1 MAFQPQVN
9 QELIIDGVRHTVAEH
24 PMAPG
29 LPYGQEGRM
38 ATVYK
43 LQANGRYFALKV
55 FKAMHRQPEIVEQAK
70 QLGGYATIPSLE
82 VCKRTVLTPKK
93 HRKLLQEEPDLTYAV
108 LMPWVE
114 GLTWMDLL
122 TGGDELTPK
131 QCRTM
136 AGRFLRVMA
145 GLERGGVAHCDLS
158 GANLLVDNVEEEP
171 VLYLVDVE
179 QLYGPGLAQPSM
191 FLVGTPGYSHQR
203 DQKALWGPL
212 ADRFSGAIMLSE
224 MLGWCD
230 PTVQEHTWG
239 ESYFDPDEMH
249 HPAERFEVLY
259 AALERYWGLDIAT
272 MFSQA
277 WQSKTLNECAAFNE
291 WLVAFPSG
299 YTTEIQAPPAAET
312 VIEQPE
318 IETQIEDLDTILDRA
333 ARHESQGN
341 LGEALTLLQKAQTMV
356 EGDET
361 TKKTIISKIN
371 QLSLKQITQLSQTE
385 IEPGPPTQP
394 ARTQQATRPSPPPEK
409 ETAVSETIP
418 QQKTAEPAPFQP
430 SIVKEYVPTAVDQAK
445 KYGGLTRGQF
455 AVVLVLFPFLA
466 AGIMLVAALLLQDT
480 PVWDN
485 ISIVALLGPAIYAA
499 LRRRWLTFVVFVP
512 IAIIGAVAVSGF
524 SLGALF
530 TLVLLSGV
538 VLEVMTQIGARLI
551 RDPFKKWPLDLG
563 WLAFTG
569 LLCALVLEES
579 KAPDI
584 TVLNDPI
591 FLVSHI
597 VLAAVGWVI
606 GRYLYQ
612 VIIYL
617 REQTN

>member
-9 QELIIDGVRHTVAEH
+9 QELVIDGVTHTIAEH

-43 LQANGRYFALKV
+43 LRANGRYYALKV
-55 FKAMHRQPEIVEQAK
+55 FKAMHRLPAIVGQAE
-70 QLGGYATIPSLE
+70 QLGGYSTIPSLE
-82 VCKRTVLTPKK
+82 VCKRTVLQPKRHK
-93 HRKLLQEEPDLTYAV
+93 KLLQEEPDLTYAV

-131 QCRTM
+131 QCRAM

-158 GANLLVDNVEEEP
+158 GANLLIDHVDDEP

-179 QLYGPGLAQPSM
+179 QLYGPGLDKPSM

-203 DQKALWGPL
+203 DQDALWGPL

-259 AALERYWGLDIAT
+259 AALERYWGQEIAT

-277 WQSKTLNECAAFNE
+277 WQSKTLNDCAAFNE

-299 YTTEIQAPPAAET
+299 YTTEIQTAPPTET
-312 VIEQPE
+312 ATEQV
-318 IETQIEDLDTILDRA
+318 ETQIEVEDVTTILDRA
-333 ARHESQGN
+333 VRQEAQGN
-341 LGEALTLLQKAQTMV
+341 FDEAMTLYKKAQTLV
-356 EGDET
+356 AGDET
-361 TKKTIISKIN
+361 TKKTIISRIN
-371 QLSLKQITQLSQTE
+371 QLSLKQITQLSETE
-385 IEPGPPTQP
+385 IESSPPTQP
-394 ARTQQATRPSPPPEK
+394 ARTQQPTKKRAVPEKKPEPAAKPAPPEP
-409 ETAVSETIP
+409 A
-418 QQKTAEPAPFQP
+418 AAAPFQP
-430 SIVKEYVPTAVDQAK
+430 SIVKEYVPATNEAK

-455 AVVLVLFPFLA
+455 SIVLILFPFVAAGVMLA
-466 AGIMLVAALLLQDT
+466 AAQLLRDT
-480 PVWDN
+480 PVWEN
-485 ISIVALLGPAIYAA
+485 ITIVALLGPAIYVA
-499 LRRRWLTFVVFVP
+499 LRRKWLTFIVFMP
-512 IAIIGAVAVSGF
+512 IALIGAVGVSAF
-524 SLGALF
+524 SLGSIF
-530 TLVLLSGV
+530 FLVLLSGI

-551 RDPFKKWPLDLG
+551 KEPFKRWPLDLG
-563 WLAFTG
+563 WLSLTG
-569 LLCALVLEES
+569 LLCALILEES
-579 KAPDI
+579 KAPGI
-584 TVLNDPI
+584 SVLSDPI
-591 FLVSHI
+591 FLASHL